1 MFFIIKNY
9 VIIFTVIR
17 MKVCLFFEKEKA
29 LRQSGIGRAL
39 KHQKK
44 ALSLANVDYT
54 LDYKDEYDIIH
65 INTVF
70 SESYHVLRKARKN
83 EKIIIVHGHST
94 KEDFA
99 NSFRCW
105 RLVRPIFNRM
115 VLKMYKNADIIITP
129 TPYSKKLI
137 EGYKGVNCPVYA
149 VSNGIDLNEYSYSED
164 KIMAFKEYFNITD
177 QKVVIGVGLFFD
189 RKGIFDF
196 FDVARKMPDVTFIW
210 FGHLSYIL
218 TQTRV
223 IKAIKNRPNNVIM
236 PGYID
241 SDVIK
246 GAFLGANCLFFPSK
260 EETEGIVVLEG
271 LASRIPLVVRNIGV
285 YDPWLVDGQNCL
297 MANSIDGFVEKINYV
312 LNNDLSDVVNRG
324 YETVKERSIEKVGE
338 QLKSIYEK
346 VFQGKK

>member
-1 MFFIIKNY
+1 
-9 VIIFTVIR
+9 

-54 LDYKDEYDIIH
+54 LDYKDDYDIIH

-70 SESYHVLRKARKN
+70 SESYHVLKKARRN

-115 VLKMYKNADIIITP
+115 VLKMYKNADVIITP
-129 TPYSKKLI
+129 TPYSKRLI

-149 VSNGIDLNEYSYSED
+149 VSNGIDLSEYSYSED
-164 KIMAFKEYFNITD
+164 KIRAFKEYFNITN

-246 GAFLGANCLFFPSK
+246 GFQKDILQEVLLVYFHILKLPNNSSL
-260 EETEGIVVLEG
+260 IHVVLEG
-271 LASRIPLVVRNIGV
+271 LASKIPLVVRNIGV

-297 MANSIDGFVEKINYV
+297 MANSIDGFAEKIDYV
-312 LNNDLSDVVNRG
+312 LNNDLTDIVNRG

-338 QLKSIYEK
+338 QLKSIYEALYD
-346 VFQGKK
+346 KK